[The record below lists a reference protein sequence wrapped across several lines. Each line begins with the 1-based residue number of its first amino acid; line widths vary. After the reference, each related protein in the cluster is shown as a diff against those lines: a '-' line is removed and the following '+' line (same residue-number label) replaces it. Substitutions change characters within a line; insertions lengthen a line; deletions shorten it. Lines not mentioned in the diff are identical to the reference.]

1 MVLHNMRIVVDTN
14 VFINGIFKQDTFCK
28 AIFNLK
34 SLNKVSFVM
43 NKEMQNELLVSF
55 GNILIKALEKI
66 KDTSNFNVFPYMA
79 SLSKCLWQVEEIDH
93 VINTNYCTEDNSDN
107 KFIDCCIDG
116 NVTYLITQ
124 DRHINIV
131 GNQLK
136 KKHNIEVLSPMQFYT
151 KYQGH
156 MLE

>member
-55 GNILIKALEKI
+55 GNILIKALE
-66 KDTSNFNVFPYMA
+66 
-79 SLSKCLWQVEEIDH
+79 
-93 VINTNYCTEDNSDN
+93 
-107 KFIDCCIDG
+107 
-116 NVTYLITQ
+116 
-124 DRHINIV
+124 V
-131 GNQLK
+131 G
-136 KKHNIEVLSPMQFYT
+136 S
-151 KYQGH
+151 
-156 MLE
+156 